1 MLTIILAAAAI
12 SASTAPDT
20 GTQSAQRT
28 RTPAEIEAVRTDDT
42 GLVVVTRANGT
53 KSVNLQGRFQ
63 MESTATVGPD
73 GKVILLCN
81 GQGGG
86 DHTGHNHAQ
95 PESTVATKAE
105 AQ

>member
-1 MLTIILAAAAI
+1 MLTIFLAAAAI

-20 GTQSAQRT
+20 GTQNTQRT
-28 RTPAEIEAVRTDDT
+28 RTPEEINAVRTDDT
-42 GLVVVTRANGT
+42 GLVVVTSANGT

-63 MESTATVGPD
+63 MESTATIGPD

-95 PESTVATKAE
+95 PESTAAAKETR
-105 AQ
+105 